1 MFGETSRFRSRKLRR
16 GGSFSVFN
24 SYPPYSLSYSHPV
37 PDFSP
42 EKFGIS
48 SHKSRFSSRSTYIL
62 GVANVTKQDL
72 IQDIARSTGC
82 IRNDIKVVIAQ
93 FLTLVG
99 ESLAQGRTI
108 EIRGFG
114 TFACKERKA
123 RPARNPRTGEAV
135 RLESRTVP
143 TFKFSSEIKARI
155 AQFDLENQVDT
166 ALPEAEPVK
175 EKSAE

>member
-1 MFGETSRFRSRKLRR
+1 M
-16 GGSFSVFN
+16 
-24 SYPPYSLSYSHPV
+24 
-37 PDFSP
+37 D
-42 EKFGIS
+42 
-48 SHKSRFSSRSTYIL
+48 
-62 GVANVTKQDL
+62 VANVTKQDL

-82 IRNDIKVVIAQ
+82 IRNDIKVVIEQ

-99 ESLAQGRTI
+99 ESLAQDRTI

-123 RPARNPRTGEAV
+123 RPARNPRTGETV

-155 AQFDLENQVDT
+155 AQMDLENQASAT
-166 ALPEAEPVK
+166 LPETEIIK
-175 EKSAE
+175 EKTAE